1 MGVTNILNQV
11 DGERIYEHVL
21 KLQGTRH
28 LIDAPRE
35 LSEAAD
41 YLHSEFERYGL
52 VSREQTFR
60 VPSFKGTFRNI
71 EGAIEQGDDAELL
84 VVAHYDSVENCP
96 GANDNASGVAVML
109 ETARVLALRGVGNVR
124 FIGFSLEEL
133 NPSYALRSRQ
143 LAQSLGLKDSQ
154 NRYTSLHVH
163 TNMKKLLELQ
173 RKYSALGKG
182 PADAMAAAR
191 TEIEAQ
197 MSEAES
203 AYAKRLEE
211 MYEGITP
218 TSWPGKT
225 GTMGSAFW
233 VEEAI
238 RSNKNIMGVLCF
250 DTIGYTSD
258 KEYSQASP
266 AGMKPEMF
274 QTSKL
279 SNLTTGN
286 FVVALGD
293 INSGKL
299 IQSFLAQTE
308 LDSSGLPCAALQI
321 PFDYEQ
327 IANSMRDVLRSDHA
341 PFWRQGIPAL
351 HITDTAE
358 FRYPYYHTPADT
370 IDKLDFSFMTK
381 ICRATVATALDLTGR

>member
-1 MGVTNILNQV
+1 MGVANILNQV

-28 LIDAPRE
+28 PIDVPRE
-35 LSEAAD
+35 LNEAAD

-60 VPSFKGTFRNI
+60 VPSFNGTFRNI

-84 VVAHYDSVENCP
+84 VVAHYDTVENCP

-109 ETARVLALRGVGNVR
+109 EAARVLAPRGVGNVR
-124 FIGFSLEEL
+124 FIGFTLEEL

-182 PADAMAAAR
+182 PADALAAAR
-191 TEIEAQ
+191 TEIEPQ
-197 MSEAES
+197 MSEAEI

-211 MYEGITP
+211 MYEGITS

-225 GTMGSAFW
+225 ATMGSAFW

-238 RSNKNIMGVLCF
+238 RANKNIMGVLCF

-279 SNLTTGN
+279 SNLTIGN
-286 FVVALGD
+286 FVAALGD

-308 LDSSGLPCAALQI
+308 LDAVRLPCAALQI

-341 PFWRQGIPAL
+341 PFWKQGIPAL

-370 IDKLDFSFMTK
+370 IDKLDFPFMTK
-381 ICRATVATALDLTGR
+381 ICKATVATALNLTGR